1 MITAHTYGSFANVKF
16 SKFFLLYSS
25 LLAAAFGVGGAAAG
39 DYDLNLHT
47 YPNPFLAGYLY
58 DNKVYVQVAFNVPS
72 GGTASIYIYDFEGN
86 RVRTLVEGI
95 KKSPGEREEEWD
107 GRGDNDNLVAPG
119 PYVIVLELT
128 IQGEL
133 YRDTF
138 VAVAHR

>member
-1 MITAHTYGSFANVKF
+1 MKF
-16 SKFFLLYSS
+16 SKFFLSFSS
-25 LLAAAFGVGGAAAG
+25 LLAATFGVGGAAAG
-39 DYDLNLHT
+39 DYDFNLHT
-47 YPNPFLAGYLY
+47 YPNPFLAGHQYGDDY
-58 DNKVYVQVAFNVPS
+58 AKVAFNVPS

-86 RVRTLVEGI
+86 RVRTLFEGI
-95 KKSPGEREEEWD
+95 KKSPGEREEEWN
-107 GRGDNDNLVAPG
+107 GRGDNGNLVAPG